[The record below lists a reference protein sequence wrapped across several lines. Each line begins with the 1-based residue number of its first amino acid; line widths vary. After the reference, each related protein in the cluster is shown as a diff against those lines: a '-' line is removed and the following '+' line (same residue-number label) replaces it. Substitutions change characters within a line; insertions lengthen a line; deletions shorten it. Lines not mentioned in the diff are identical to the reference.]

1 MEKSLGLI
9 HDHYPLS
16 EQELRTYSPLSLA
29 YIGDSVYDLV
39 IRTMMV
45 TRGNTRPGKFQ
56 KQVTALV
63 SAKGQTQVMER
74 ILPHLTE
81 EEETI
86 FRRGKN
92 AKPLSTAKNQ
102 TRHDYRIATAF
113 ETLLGYLYLAGRM
126 ERLLE
131 LTGIGLSEEETDAE

>member
-1 MEKSLGLI
+1 MEESLALI

-16 EQELRTYSPLSLA
+16 DLELRTYSPLSLA

-45 TRGNTRPGKFQ
+45 TRGNTRPGRFQ
-56 KQVTALV
+56 KEVTGLV
-63 SAKGQTQVMER
+63 SAKGQTRVMEQ

-81 EEETI
+81 EEETV

-92 AKPLSTAKNQ
+92 AKPSSTAKNQ

-131 LTGIGLSEEETDAE
+131 LIGIGLAEEKKDTE